1 MNTAYLLT
9 GGNLGD
15 RMAHLDQA
23 ARLIQQNCGLI
34 LQRSPVYETAAWGL
48 NQQPAFLNQAIALQ
62 TDLTPE
68 VLMTTLLQ
76 IETAMG
82 RVRTVK
88 MGPRTIDLDILLI
101 DDLVYNTPLLTL
113 PHPALPDRKFALA
126 PLADIAPALVHPI
139 SGKNITQLLLE
150 CTDPLDVQKK

>member
-23 ARLIQQNCGLI
+23 ARLIEQNCGLI

-48 NQQPAFLNQAIALQ
+48 NQQPPFLNQAIALQ
-62 TDLTPE
+62 TSLAPE
-68 VLMTTLLQ
+68 ALMTKLLQ
-76 IETAMG
+76 IETGMG
-82 RVRTVK
+82 RIRTVK

-113 PHPALPDRKFALA
+113 PHPALPDRRFALA
-126 PLADIAPALVHPI
+126 PLADIAPTLVHPI